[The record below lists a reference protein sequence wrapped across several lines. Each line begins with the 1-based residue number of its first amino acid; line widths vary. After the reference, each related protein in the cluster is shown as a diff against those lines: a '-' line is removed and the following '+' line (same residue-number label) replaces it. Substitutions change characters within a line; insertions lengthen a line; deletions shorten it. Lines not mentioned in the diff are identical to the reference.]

1 MNLLQQMILETSPI
15 KVSKKIGLIDEKKK
29 STQLLH
35 NMNTAYLFYH
45 NLKNSIVVDALD
57 DTYIQLKQSDWIS
70 KKSYNQGAFAKQD
83 TPKGTVYSLYG
94 GRVLTAE
101 EKIAYDKLRKEQ
113 IQQVKDENSNNAD
126 AISDFSE
133 STWMNM

>member
-1 MNLLQQMILETSPI
+1 MRKRNQF
-15 KVSKKIGLIDEKKK
+15 
-29 STQLLH
+29 
-35 NMNTAYLFYH
+35 NMNTVYRFYH
-45 NLKNSIVVDALD
+45 NLKKSIVVDALD

-94 GRVLTAE
+94 GRILTAE
-101 EKIAYDKLRKEQ
+101 EKVVYDQLRKEQ

>member
-1 MNLLQQMILETSPI
+1 
-15 KVSKKIGLIDEKKK
+15 
-29 STQLLH
+29 
-35 NMNTAYLFYH
+35 MNTAYLSYD
-45 NLKNSIVVDALD
+45 NQINVIAVDALD
-57 DTYIQLKQSDWIS
+57 DTYIQLKQSDRIS

-83 TPKGTVYSLYG
+83 TPKGTIYSLYG

-113 IQQVKDENSNNAD
+113 IQQVKDETPNNAD
-126 AISDFSE
+126 AVSDFSD